1 MLELNKHYRFEV
13 LIPPIAVGEPYAN
26 TYFPDQQLLTD
37 KTIIGINVDIGKFI
51 GQNYNLPNLI
61 KTNQGN
67 AFVADP
73 ITLGYLYIT
82 LYNTDDEII
91 FDQIPAQFLSNWNAN
106 YPPNI
111 LGTRKKNIIPINTK
125 INFRKSYVRSVPGL
139 INNLLMLSINF
150 YYK

>member
-1 MLELNKHYRFEV
+1 MLEINNHYRFEV

-26 TYFPDQQLLTD
+26 TYFPDQQLLTN
-37 KTIIGINVDIGKFI
+37 KTITGINVDLGNFVAP
-51 GQNYNLPNLI
+51 QFNLPGLI

-67 AFVADP
+67 AFVSDV
-73 ITLGYLYIT
+73 ITTKYLYIT

-91 FDQIPAQFLSNWNAN
+91 FDQTPAMFFANYNSN
-106 YPPNI
+106 YPPNVA
-111 LGTRKKNIIPINTK
+111 GTRKKNIIPINTK
-125 INFRKSYVRSVPGL
+125 INFRKSYVRGVPGL

>member
-1 MLELNKHYRFEV
+1 MLEINKHYRFEV
-13 LIPPIAVGEPYAN
+13 LIPPIAAGEPYAN
-26 TYFPDQQLLTD
+26 TYFPDQQLLTN
-37 KTIIGINVDIGKFI
+37 KTITGINVDIGRFI
-51 GQNYNLPNLI
+51 STRFNLPNTI

-67 AFVADP
+67 AFVADAF
-73 ITLGYLYIT
+73 TLPYLYIT

-91 FDQIPAQFLSNWNAN
+91 FDQTPAMFLANWNAN
-106 YPPNI
+106 YPPNA

-125 INFRKSYVRSVPGL
+125 INFRKSYVRGVPGL